1 MSSCYPLR
9 QFIVIINHRHVLF
22 VLSHVKERII
32 RWDMDDVRLTRAHT
46 TRSRTIKKKARDT
59 EKERVREREYECM
72 NRDVA
77 LSNRTNVPG
86 REGERHSSF
95 VLFYLPCFRVKM
107 KGKGGGCFFVVVGR
121 EKKISKKKRSSTCSF
136 SIFLSSFRET
146 HDTFFNTLNRSR
158 ARELKRERERGRE
171 REYIYTHTYRI
182 YSYVI
187 FCVIFTVFRRAQQ

>member
-72 NRDVA
+72 NRDFA
-77 LSNRTNVPG
+77 MSNRTNVPG

-107 KGKGGGCFFVVVGR
+107 KGKGAGGVFFRGGGER
-121 EKKISKKKRSSTCSF
+121 EKNLEKEEIF
-136 SIFLSSFRET
+136 HVFFFHLPFFLS
-146 HDTFFNTLNRSR
+146 
-158 ARELKRERERGRE
+158 
-171 REYIYTHTYRI
+171 
-182 YSYVI
+182 
-187 FCVIFTVFRRAQQ
+187 

>member
-1 MSSCYPLR
+1 MMC
-9 QFIVIINHRHVLF
+9 V
-22 VLSHVKERII
+22 
-32 RWDMDDVRLTRAHT
+32 TRAHT

-107 KGKGGGCFFVVVGR
+107 KGKVGVFLRGGGER
-121 EKKISKKKRSSTCSF
+121 EKNLEKEE
-136 SIFLSSFRET
+136 IFHVFFFRET
-146 HDTFFNTLNRSR
+146 RFSTLSTE
-158 ARELKRERERGRE
+158 AV
-171 REYIYTHTYRI
+171 HA
-182 YSYVI
+182 S
-187 FCVIFTVFRRAQQ
+187 

>member
-1 MSSCYPLR
+1 M
-9 QFIVIINHRHVLF
+9 
-22 VLSHVKERII
+22 
-32 RWDMDDVRLTRAHT
+32 RLTRAHT

-107 KGKGGGCFFVVVGR
+107 KGFFRGGKR
-121 EKKISKKKRSSTCSF
+121 KKSRKRRDLPRVLF
-136 SIFLSSFRET
+136 PSSFLPFVRHNFQHSQREAV
-146 HDTFFNTLNRSR
+146 HAS
-158 ARELKRERERGRE
+158 
-171 REYIYTHTYRI
+171 
-182 YSYVI
+182 
-187 FCVIFTVFRRAQQ
+187 

>member
-107 KGKGGGCFFVVVGR
+107 KGKGGVFFRGGGER
-121 EKKISKKKRSSTCSF
+121 GKNLEKEEIF
-136 SIFLSSFRET
+136 HVFFFHLPFFLS
-146 HDTFFNTLNRSR
+146 
-158 ARELKRERERGRE
+158 
-171 REYIYTHTYRI
+171 
-182 YSYVI
+182 
-187 FCVIFTVFRRAQQ
+187 

>member
-107 KGKGGGCFFVVVGR
+107 KGKGGVFFRGGGER
-121 EKKISKKKRSSTCSF
+121 KKSRKRRDLPRVLF
-136 SIFLSSFRET
+136 PSSFLPFVRHTT
-146 HDTFFNTLNRSR
+146 HFSTLSTE
-158 ARELKRERERGRE
+158 AV
-171 REYIYTHTYRI
+171 HA
-182 YSYVI
+182 S
-187 FCVIFTVFRRAQQ
+187 